1 MLEITPIC
9 VRGIKCLVV
18 MRKYLLWWRN
28 LSKEEKQ
35 SLMTERN
42 IKAITYSD
50 IKTVYAERGK

>member
-1 MLEITPIC
+1 MRPI
-9 VRGIKCLVV
+9 
-18 MRKYLLWWRN
+18 LLWWRN

-50 IKTVYAERGK
+50 IKEIYEGNGK